1 MNDIKGANDMGKNHY
16 KKQPLL
22 YIQQPDTEVPP
33 AYMQRDYY
41 TPRKQE
47 NAEAVPNIKPR
58 RRIAPSIDQFHVFTD
73 PVEETGETEQPV
85 DTEEKTFTEEKPFKD
100 MTIKERVAYFVQQT
114 ERELAIKCEVRT
126 EHHIYRGIIKD
137 FKDQVVFMN
146 VEKRVQMREIPFE
159 DITHIRMLGF

>member
-1 MNDIKGANDMGKNHY
+1 MVKKHY
-16 KKQPLL
+16 RKQPLL

-33 AYMQRDYY
+33 AYMQQDYY
-41 TPRKQE
+41 TSRKQE
-47 NAEAVPNIKPR
+47 SAEAVPNKKPR
-58 RRIAPSIDQFHVFTD
+58 KRIARPIDRFSVFTD
-73 PVEETGETEQPV
+73 PLEETSQPEQQSI
-85 DTEEKTFTEEKPFKD
+85 DTEEKSFSEEKPFKD

-114 ERELAIKCEVRT
+114 ERWPAIKCEVRT
-126 EHHIYRGIIKD
+126 EQHIYRGIIRD